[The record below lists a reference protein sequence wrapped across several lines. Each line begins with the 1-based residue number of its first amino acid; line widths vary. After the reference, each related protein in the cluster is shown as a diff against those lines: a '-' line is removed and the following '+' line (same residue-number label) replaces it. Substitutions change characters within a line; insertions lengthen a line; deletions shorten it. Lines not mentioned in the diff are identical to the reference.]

1 MTNIRVSIQT
11 DVQEEKENQ
20 KHGQSIIYSKW
31 SQVSEKMHKKAED
44 GGLRP
49 NIKMSHILMRYPSS
63 HFRLIWHLCY
73 NDLFIIITLYR
84 NIKLCSEEWDGR

>member
-1 MTNIRVSIQT
+1 M
-11 DVQEEKENQ
+11 D
-20 KHGQSIIYSKW
+20 
-31 SQVSEKMHKKAED
+31 SQLFKANEVRCQRRCIKKAED
-44 GGLRP
+44 GGLSS

-84 NIKLCSEEWDGR
+84 NIKLCSEEWEGR